1 MELKKTDKAN
11 LENKK
16 ALFIQLGL
24 IIALSVV
31 IFAFEY
37 KTYDSSESTMVQREA
52 IQEVEEVVM
61 ATQEEAPPPPPEDVP
76 QAETTEFEIVDDN
89 KTIEREFNIS
99 SFQQTSNVSASVSKV
114 EIKVEEEEV
123 QEEKAIFT
131 VVEQEATFPG
141 GNEKLGEYLA
151 KSIKYPQ
158 QAKETGT
165 RGKVMLTF
173 VVERDGSITDIKVLR
188 DIGSGCGEEAKRV
201 VKEMPKWQPAKQR
214 GKAVRQQFVLPVSF
228 NLQG

>member
-1 MELKKTDKAN
+1 MELKKSDKAN

-16 ALFIQLGL
+16 ALFIQIGL
-24 IIALSVV
+24 VIALSIT

-37 KTYDSSESTMVQREA
+37 KSYDQKESVLVDRVA
-52 IQEVEEVVM
+52 VQEVEEVVM
-61 ATQEEAPPPPPEDVP
+61 ATQEETAPPPPEDVP
-76 QAETTEFEIVDDN
+76 QAETTEFEIIEDS

-99 SFQQTSNVSASVSKV
+99 SFQQTSNVQASVAKV
-114 EIKVEEEEV
+114 EIKIEEEEV
-123 QEEKAIFT
+123 QEEKVIFT
-131 VVEQEATFPG
+131 VVEQEASFPG
-141 GNEKLGEYLA
+141 GIQKLNEYLA
-151 KSIKYPQ
+151 TSIKYPQ

-165 RGKVMLTF
+165 KGRVMLTF
-173 VVERDGSITDIKVLR
+173 VVERDGSITDIKILR

>member
-1 MELKKTDKAN
+1 MEIKKTDKAD

-24 IIALSVV
+24 IVALSLV

-37 KTYDSSESTMVQREA
+37 KTYDTKESTMIQREA

-61 ATQEEAPPPPPEDVP
+61 ATQEETAPPPPEDVP
-76 QAETTEFEIVDDN
+76 QAETTEFEIVDDSQ
-89 KTIEREFNIS
+89 TIEREFNIS
-99 SFQQTSNVSASVSKV
+99 SFQQTSNVSATVGKI
-114 EIKVEEEEV
+114 EIKEDDEEV
-123 QEEKAIFT
+123 QEETVIFT
-131 VVEQEATFPG
+131 VVEQEAAFPG
-141 GNEKLGEYLA
+141 GIQKLNEYLA
-151 KSIKYPQ
+151 TSIKYPQ

-165 RGKVMLTF
+165 RGRVMLTF

-214 GKAVRQQFVLPVSF
+214 GKAVRQQFVLPVTF